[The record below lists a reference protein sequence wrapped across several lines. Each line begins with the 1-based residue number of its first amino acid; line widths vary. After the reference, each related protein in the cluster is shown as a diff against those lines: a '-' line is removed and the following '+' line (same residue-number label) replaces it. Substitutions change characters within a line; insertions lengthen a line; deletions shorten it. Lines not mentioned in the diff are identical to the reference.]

1 MWARAIL
8 VSGTLALVAS
18 APAYAAPV
26 YSSRLVLG
34 YAQGVSADRAAQAVE
49 RHGGRVLRRLA
60 GVRGA
65 VVQARG
71 GLAADVLLRRLRD
84 DGRFRYAERD
94 YLVAT
99 SETPNDPLY
108 ASQYALDQPSGA
120 DVAAPLA
127 WDRSTACSKIA
138 VLDSGVDK
146 DHPDLRPNLWKNS
159 NEKSGNGK
167 DDDKNGYVDDVY
179 GADILDGKG
188 SGLDANGHGTHVAG
202 IVAATGNN
210 ADGVSGICWKASVM
224 SVRFLDA
231 KGRGGT
237 ADAVD
242 AIDYAVHEG
251 AKILNCSFG
260 TSSKSSALED
270 AVEHAKSHGALLV
283 VAAGNDGESIESH
296 PSYPA
301 SFTQGNILTVAAST
315 NRDTLASFSNYGSKS
330 VDVAAPG
337 DDILSTIEGG
347 GFGVKSG
354 TSMAAPLVAGAAA
367 MLRQVDSKA
376 TYSELRTALRQSVDK
391 PPALNGKVLYGGR
404 LNVRLALDAIT
415 R

>member
-1 MWARAIL
+1 MAT
-8 VSGTLALVAS
+8 V
-18 APAYAAPV
+18 PAHAAPV

-34 YAQGVSADRAAQAVE
+34 FAEGVTADRGSQAVE
-49 RHGGRVLRRLA
+49 RDGGEVLRRLGA
-60 GVRGA
+60 LRSA
-65 VVQARG
+65 VVRARG
-71 GLAADVLLRRLRD
+71 GLAADVLLRRLRAD
-84 DGRFRYAERD
+84 SRFRYVERD
-94 YLVAT
+94 YLVSA

-108 ASQYALDQPSGA
+108 AAQYALDQPSGA

-127 WDRSTACSKIA
+127 WDRTTQCSKVA

-159 NEKSGNGK
+159 NEVSGNGK
-167 DDDKNGYVDDVY
+167 DDDKNGFVDDIY
-179 GADILDGKG
+179 GADTLDHKG

-202 IVAATGNN
+202 IIAATGNN
-210 ADGVSGICWKASVM
+210 ADGVSGICWQASVM
-224 SVRFLDA
+224 SVRMLDS
-231 KGRGGT
+231 KGRGSA
-237 ADAVD
+237 ADAAD

-260 TSSKSSALED
+260 TSSKSSVLED
-270 AVEHAKSHGALLV
+270 AIVHAKEHGALIV

-301 SFTQGNILTVAAST
+301 SYTQGNILTVAAT
-315 NRDTLASFSNYGSKS
+315 NEKDALASFSNYGSKS

-337 DDILSTIEGG
+337 DDILSTLMDGR
-347 GFGVKSG
+347 FGVKSG

-367 MLRQVDSKA
+367 MLRKVDSKA
-376 TYSELRTALRQSVDK
+376 TYSQIRTALREAVDK
-391 PPALNGKVLYGGR
+391 PPALQGKVLYGGR
-404 LNVRLALDAIT
+404 LNVRLALDALT